1 MSRCHCL
8 HPAERRVSLHVR
20 SQLRKRR
27 RDARL
32 YTALLKPLRPLK
44 PAWTW
49 VSVPLQMMV
58 RSRELRYSR
67 CFRPFIP
74 EFPSSCDLALSLS
87 PHLSPQLPGW
97 CLVKGL
103 MGQERPWGSI
113 GRTRLSSR
121 ECLSQRYWRSRGSS
135 CLSSVGNH
143 VGHAW
148 NNQLFLLF

>member
-8 HPAERRVSLHVR
+8 HPAERRASLHVR

-32 YTALLKPLRPLK
+32 YTVLLK

-49 VSVPLQMMV
+49 VSVLLQVTV
-58 RSRELRYSR
+58 RSCELHCSR
-67 CFRPFIP
+67 CLLPFIP
-74 EFPSSCDLALSLS
+74 FFMWSCSLALSLS
-87 PHLSPQLPGW
+87 PHLSPQVPGW

-103 MGQERPWGSI
+103 MGQERPWGST

-121 ECLSQRYWRSRGSS
+121 ECLSLRYSRSRGSS

-143 VGHAW
+143 VAHTW
-148 NNQLFLLF
+148 NNQLLLLL